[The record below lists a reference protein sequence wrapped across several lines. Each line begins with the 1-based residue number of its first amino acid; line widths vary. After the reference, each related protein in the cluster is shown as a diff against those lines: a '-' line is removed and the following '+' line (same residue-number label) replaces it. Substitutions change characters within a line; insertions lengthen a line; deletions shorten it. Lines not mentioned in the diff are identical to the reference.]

1 MLGFYSGVSR
11 GLKCFLYSKFYF
23 FFFEIL
29 YTSGVFV
36 FFFQLLLPVSLKV
49 TAAPGGSSV
58 ETKRYR
64 LLPTEARA
72 VKQRRIADGGHR
84 EETGVLVR
92 PTLQTGWTGYSR
104 RADLCLYHKSHF
116 RRFSLKVSA
125 SGDPSRTPV

>member
-11 GLKCFLYSKFYF
+11 DLKCFLYSKFYF
-23 FFFEIL
+23 FFSL
-29 YTSGVFV
+29 KYYTLVGFLF

-64 LLPTEARA
+64 LLLTEARA
-72 VKQRRIADGGHR
+72 VKQRRIADGGRR

-92 PTLQTGWTGYSR
+92 PTPQTGWTGYSR

-116 RRFSLKVSA
+116 YDVSA
-125 SGDPSRTPV
+125 